1 MTFYIICQQNGLH
14 LYQHYAIM
22 RSAKKLLIE
31 QLDKKLNAFEGTEKV
46 IIPDQGWI
54 NSIRVTLRM
63 TLEQLGA
70 KLNVSRQGAQNI
82 EKSEALGAISLKSMR
97 EIGRVLDMKFVYGF
111 VPADGSIE
119 NLVNRKAEELAK
131 KIVLRTSQNMKLEN
145 QGNSDEQLNRAIS
158 DLAAEL
164 KREMSKSLW
173 D

>member
-1 MTFYIICQQNGLH
+1 
-14 LYQHYAIM
+14 M
-22 RSAKKLLIE
+22 RSTKKLLIE
-31 QLDKKLNAFEGTEKV
+31 QLDKKLNPFEGTEKV

-54 NSIRVTLRM
+54 NSIRVTLSM
-63 TLEQLGA
+63 TLEQLGN
-70 KLNVSRQGAQNI
+70 KIKVSKQGAKNI
-82 EKSEALGAISLKSMR
+82 EKSESIGTISLKSMK

-131 KIVLRTSQNMKLEN
+131 KIVLRTSQHMKLEN
-145 QGNSDEQLNRAIS
+145 QGNSDEQIKRAIN